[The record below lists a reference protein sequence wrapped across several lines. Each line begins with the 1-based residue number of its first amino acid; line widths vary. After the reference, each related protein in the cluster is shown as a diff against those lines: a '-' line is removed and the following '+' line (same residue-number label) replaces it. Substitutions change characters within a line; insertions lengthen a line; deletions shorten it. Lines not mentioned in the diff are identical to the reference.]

1 MSLIT
6 TISHGNLPSTPRNAY
21 IAGVAFQNYLYD
33 YVQVKNNLGQV
44 VSGSLVSPI
53 PGANAST
60 CPAGR
65 VLQPNGKKLF
75 PGGSAPGVSTYMIG
89 VYDPVTFL
97 SGYIDP
103 NSPYFAPMGTDK
115 SYQIQTFDANGNLVY
130 GVNPNGGAADQGPPV
145 ETLGDSTFGAN
156 VYIAGNLDISGNTT
170 MSGTLDVTGNSSFAA
185 NVDIS
190 GALVVDGLVTA
201 NTGIDVT
208 SGGIDV
214 TAGGIEVTAG
224 GIQVTAGGVQVTAG
238 GVSVTS
244 GNLVLTNGSIDLNA
258 NCVGTASMAD
268 PSAFITGG
276 FKKLV
281 VSAGSI
287 TATSRVFLTYSSQNN
302 VGILSAEGINS
313 PAGTFTIVSSNTSDL
328 SGVNWMVIN

>member
-145 ETLGDSTFGAN
+145 ETLGDSTFGGD
-156 VYIAGNLDISGNTT
+156 VDIAGDTT
-170 MSGTLDVTGNSSFAA
+170 IGDTLE
-185 NVDIS
+185 
-190 GALVVDGLVTA
+190 VDGLVTA

-224 GIQVTAGGVQVTAG
+224 GIQVTAGGIQVTAG

-258 NCVGTASMAD
+258 NCVGTADM
-268 PSAFITGG
+268 TGG
-276 FKKLV
+276 SIIGGFRKLQ

-287 TATSRVFLTYSSQNN
+287 TATSRVFLSYASQNN

-313 PAGTFTIVSSNTSDL
+313 PAGTFTIVSSNTADASA
-328 SGVNWMVIN
+328 VFWMVIN

>member
-6 TISHGNLPSTPRNAY
+6 TTSHGNLPSTPRNAY

-75 PGGSAPGVSTYMIG
+75 PGGSSPGITTFMIG

-156 VYIAGNLDISGNTT
+156 VDISGNTQMT
-170 MSGTLDVTGNSSFAA
+170 GTLE
-185 NVDIS
+185 
-190 GALVVDGLVTA
+190 VDGLVTA
-201 NTGIDVT
+201 NAGIDVT
-208 SGGIDV
+208 AGGIDV

-244 GNLVLTNGSIDLNA
+244 GNLVLTNGFIDLNS
-258 NCVGTASMAD
+258 NCVGTESMV
-268 PSAFITGG
+268 GG
-276 FKKLV
+276 TQTPGFMKKQV
-281 VSAGSI
+281 TAGSI
-287 TATSRVFLTYSSQNN
+287 TGTSKIFLTYASQ
-302 VGILSAEGINS
+302 VQSGILSAEEINS
-313 PAGTFTIVSSNTSDL
+313 PAGTFKIVSNNSNDAS
-328 SGVNWMVIN
+328 SVNWMVIN

>member
-6 TISHGNLPSTPRNAY
+6 TTSHGNLPSPPRSAY
-21 IAGVAFQNYLYD
+21 IAGTAFQNYLYD

-75 PGGSAPGVSTYMIG
+75 PGGSSPGITTFMIG

-115 SYQIQTFDANGNLVY
+115 SYQIQTFDANGNIVY

-156 VYIAGNLDISGNTT
+156 VYIAGNLDISGNTRMT
-170 MSGTLDVTGNSSFAA
+170 GTLD
-185 NVDIS
+185 
-190 GALVVDGLVTA
+190 VDGLVTA
-201 NTGIDVT
+201 NAGIDVTAGGIDVT
-208 SGGIDV
+208 SGGI
-214 TAGGIEVTAG
+214 EVTSG

-238 GVSVTS
+238 GISVTS

-258 NCVGTASMAD
+258 NCLGTADMNSG
-268 PSAFITGG
+268 SIIGG
-276 FKKLV
+276 FRKLQ

-287 TATSRVFLTYSSQNN
+287 TATSRVFLTYASQNN

-313 PAGTFTIVSSNTSDL
+313 PAGTFTIVSSNTADAS
-328 SGVNWMVIN
+328 SVFWMVIN